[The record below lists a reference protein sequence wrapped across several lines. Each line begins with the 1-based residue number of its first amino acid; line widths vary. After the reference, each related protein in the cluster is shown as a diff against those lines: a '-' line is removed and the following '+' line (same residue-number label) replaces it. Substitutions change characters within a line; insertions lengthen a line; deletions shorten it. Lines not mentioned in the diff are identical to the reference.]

1 MTMSKCKGCGAPIIW
16 IATLGR
22 KSIPCDPEP
31 VFYWQKPKAKGR
43 IVTKNGEI
51 ISCELIGDTN
61 IATGIGYIPHW
72 ATCPEASRFR
82 KDASTA
88 SGGKAHDPQ

>member
-51 ISCELIGDTN
+51 ISCELKGDTN
-61 IATGIGYIPHW
+61 KATGIGYIPHW

-82 KDASTA
+82 KYASTA